1 MVFAPGEGGGGLL
14 WEFLGGEVPLGPWNP
29 QPIPELVQLIFATL
43 Y

>member
-1 MVFAPGEGGGGLL
+1 MVFAPGGGGT
-14 WEFLGGEVPLGPWNP
+14 LGISGWGGPAGP